1 MYLPSA
7 SSLERASRCI
17 GSAVLPKVE
26 NVNEAADQGKALH
39 AFLARV
45 VEVGRDAALAEVAAE
60 YRDLCAAID
69 LDRLPTCAL
78 EVSAEVALAYD
89 PETGTARELGRNI
102 ARAYSLVGNT
112 EFLGTADIVA
122 IAPHELYVADWK
134 TGHGFITPARENWQL
149 KFLALAAAR
158 VYRRTSVR
166 VGIIRILDDGT
177 PLSDSADFDT
187 VDLDSIAEDLRV
199 LAQKVGRAQELAF
212 LDQPPPLTTGAHCR
226 YCKSLVYCPAQTSL
240 VRRLAGEA
248 DVVARDIL
256 AELTPERASQAWQRL
271 KVVEEVVGRVREA
284 LYAYACEQP
293 IQLPGGTVVGLVQ
306 TQRRALDGRVAF
318 RVLRDRFGSDIAE
331 AAVELEASQA
341 SIERALRVVSEQSG
355 AKLAGLKRQ
364 VMAALDQEGGISLK
378 TSTSIREH
386 RRDKD
391 EPGQQAA

>member
-1 MYLPSA
+1 
-7 SSLERASRCI
+7 
-17 GSAVLPKVE
+17 
-26 NVNEAADQGKALH
+26 
-39 AFLARV
+39 
-45 VEVGRDAALAEVAAE
+45 
-60 YRDLCAAID
+60 
-69 LDRLPTCAL
+69 
-78 EVSAEVALAYD
+78 
-89 PETGTARELGRNI
+89 
-102 ARAYSLVGNT
+102 
-112 EFLGTADIVA
+112 
-122 IAPHELYVADWK
+122 
-134 TGHGFITPARENWQL
+134 
-149 KFLALAAAR
+149 
-158 VYRRTSVR
+158 VR

-284 LYAYACEQP
+284 LYAYAREQP

-386 RRDKD
+386 RRDKE